1 MKFKNFLKDMP
12 KVYLA
17 GLSFM
22 QYHLLTFYQH
32 VVNIHF
38 DIAADLIFKDFVDKV
53 LVCGPHVF

>member
-1 MKFKNFLKDMP
+1 MP

-38 DIAADLIFKDFVDKV
+38 DVAADLIFKDFVDKV